1 MANDS
6 GINSSAG
13 SDSAQLQNLATI
25 QLQGVKNLGLL
36 IQAIQAAFIQFG
48 GTATT
53 ATGGASIVL
62 PTHPVGYVTATLP
75 GGTVVKIPYY
85 SS

>member
-1 MANDS
+1 LADNPSDNAN
-6 GINSSAG
+6 
-13 SDSAQLQNLATI
+13 LQNLASI

-53 ATGGASIVL
+53 ATGGATIAL

-75 GGTVVKIPYY
+75 NGSVVKIAYY
-85 SS
+85 NE

>member
-1 MANDS
+1 MMAD
-6 GINSSAG
+6 GSSDNAN
-13 SDSAQLQNLATI
+13 LQNLASI

-62 PTHPVGYVTATLP
+62 PTHPVGYVSATLP
-75 GGTVVKIPYY
+75 NGTIVKIAYY
-85 SS
+85 NE